1 MPLLINLS
9 FGKCLS
15 VLEIGTE
22 CLDLPKCD
30 LKKNITKENA
40 LNSNYGHLFYFHS
53 IICAGF
59 NLLPYGI
66 AKVTDIFLC

>member
-1 MPLLINLS
+1 MPVP
-9 FGKCLS
+9 CLKLVLNVWICQS
-15 VLEIGTE
+15 VI
-22 CLDLPKCD
+22 